1 MTVLPRLLYSVAQAR
16 ALDLRAVDQFG
27 VSGFELMRRAG
38 EAAAR
43 RLLQRYP
50 MAERFCILVGPGNN
64 GGDGYVVATAL
75 TRARRRVRVLALH
88 GRTPEKGDAALAYQ
102 RWSNDGGEVK
112 DLSTPLPIADVY
124 VDALFGIGLT
134 RPLDGDAAAAVAAL
148 NASDVPVLA
157 LDVPSG
163 LNADSGAAVS
173 AVVQA
178 DASVT
183 FIVDKCGLHTGHAPE
198 VSGAVMLE
206 DLALPGALLRSE
218 EPIARL
224 LVKADLTD
232 WLAKR
237 PRDAHKGH
245 FGHVLVIGGDEGYG
259 GAVRLAAEAAARS
272 GAGLVSVLTRPAHV
286 APILAARPELMVRGT
301 DFPERSQALA
311 AAADVIV
318 LGPGMGRSDW
328 SKRCIELALLSG
340 KPLVVDA
347 DALNLLAAVPR
358 ALVDGSVL
366 TPHPAEAGRL
376 LGISTAEV
384 QFDRYAAV
392 AAMAKA
398 YNAVCV
404 LKGAGS
410 LIARPPRADGA
421 EDDPHPDIAVCP
433 YGNPGLATG
442 GSGDVLAGVCGA
454 LLAQGLPA
462 FKATRA
468 AVLAHA
474 LAGDLAAEDGG
485 ERGMLAGDL
494 LPKLRRVLN
503 P

>member
-1 MTVLPRLLYSVAQAR
+1 MKDLPRLLFSVAQAR

-43 RLLQRYP
+43 RLLERYP

-75 TRARRRVRVLALH
+75 ARARRRVRVLALH
-88 GRTPEKGDAALAYQ
+88 AQTPEAGDAALAYQ
-102 RWSNDGGEVK
+102 RWVNDGGKVQK
-112 DLSTPLPIADVY
+112 LSTPLPNADVY
-124 VDALFGIGLT
+124 VDALLRIGLT
-134 RPLDGDAAAAVAAL
+134 RQLDGDAAAAVEAL
-148 NASDVPVLA
+148 NVSAAPTLA

-163 LNADSGAAVS
+163 LNADSGAAVG
-173 AVVQA
+173 AVVRA
-178 DASVT
+178 DATVT
-183 FIVDKCGLHTGHAPE
+183 FIVDKCGLHTGHAAQVTGP
-198 VSGAVMLE
+198 VILE

-218 EPIARL
+218 RPVARL
-224 LVKADLTD
+224 LIADDLAH
-232 WLAKR
+232 WLGKR

-245 FGHVLVIGGDEGYG
+245 FGHVLVLGGDEGYG
-259 GAVRLAAEAAARS
+259 GAARLAAEACARS
-272 GAGLVSVLTRPAHV
+272 GAGLVSVLTRPDHV

-301 DFPERSQALA
+301 DYPERSETLA

-318 LGPGMGRSDW
+318 LGPGLGRSDW
-328 SKRCIELALLSG
+328 SKRCMELSIASG
-340 KPLVVDA
+340 KPMVVDA
-347 DALNLLAAVPR
+347 DGLNLLAASPR

-376 LGISTAEV
+376 LGISTADV
-384 QFDRYAAV
+384 QLDRYAAV

-398 YNAVCV
+398 YNAVSV

-410 LIARPPRADGA
+410 LIARPPLVDRDDTDAD
-421 EDDPHPDIAVCP
+421 PDIAVCP
-433 YGNPGLATG
+433 FGNPGLATG

-462 FKATRA
+462 FRAARA

-474 LAGDLAAEDGG
+474 LAGDLAAGDGG

>member
-1 MTVLPRLLYSVAQAR
+1 MTALPRLLFSVAQAR

-43 RLLQRYP
+43 RILERYP
-50 MAERFCILVGPGNN
+50 MAQRICILVCPGNN

-75 TRARRRVRVLALH
+75 ARARRRICVLALQ
-88 GRTPEKGDAALAYQ
+88 GKTPEDGDAGQAHQ
-102 RWSNDGGEVK
+102 RWSADGGGVQT
-112 DLSTPLPIADVY
+112 LSTPLPEADLY

-134 RPLDGDAAAAVAAL
+134 RPLDGDAAATVEAL
-148 NASDVPVLA
+148 NACATPVLA

-163 LNADSGAAVS
+163 LNADSGAVTGP
-173 AVVQA
+173 VVQA
-178 DASVT
+178 DATVT
-183 FIVDKCGLHTGHAPE
+183 FIVDKCGLHTGHAP
-198 VSGAVMLE
+198 AVTGPVVVE
-206 DLALPGALLRSE
+206 DLALPEALLRTE
-218 EPIARL
+218 QPLARL
-224 LVKADLTD
+224 LHSADLSD

-237 PRDAHKGH
+237 PRDSHKGH

-259 GAVRLAAEAAARS
+259 GAARLAAEAAARS
-272 GAGLVSVLTRPAHV
+272 GAGLVSVLTRPTHV
-286 APILAARPELMVRGT
+286 APIMAARPELMVRGT
-301 DFPERSQALA
+301 DFPERAQALVD
-311 AAADVIV
+311 AADVIA
-318 LGPGMGRSDW
+318 LGPGLGKGDW
-328 SKRCIELALLSG
+328 SKRCMELALAGG

-347 DALNLLAAVPR
+347 DALNLLAAGPR
-358 ALVDGSVL
+358 ALVSGSVL

-376 LGISTAEV
+376 LGVSTAEI
-384 QFDRYAAV
+384 QCDRYAA
-392 AAMAKA
+392 AQAMAKA
-398 YNAVCV
+398 YNAVSV

-410 LIARPPRADGA
+410 LIARPPGASQSDDG
-421 EDDPHPDIAVCP
+421 PHPDIAVCP

-442 GSGDVLAGVCGA
+442 GSGDVLAGVCAA
-454 LLAQGLPA
+454 LLAQGLA
-462 FKATRA
+462 AYTAARA

-474 LAGDLAAEDGG
+474 LAGDLAAADG